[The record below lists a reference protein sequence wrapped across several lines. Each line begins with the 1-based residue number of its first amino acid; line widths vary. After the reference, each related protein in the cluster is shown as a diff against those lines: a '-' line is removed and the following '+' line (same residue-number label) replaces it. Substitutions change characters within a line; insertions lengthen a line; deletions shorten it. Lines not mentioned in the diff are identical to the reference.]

1 MLHVLIICV
10 AVVAATAIIAHAH
23 IKITVTHK
31 YEEEEKTLP
40 EVTPIGFSKDSEE
53 KDKKE
58 DEEEITPD
66 SLLDMVRDV
75 LAGGDA

>member
-1 MLHVLIICV
+1 MLNVLIVCV
-10 AVVAATAIIAHAH
+10 AVVAATTIVSHAH

-31 YEEEEKTLP
+31 YEEEKETMQ
-40 EVTPIGFSKDSEE
+40 ESIPIGFSKDSEE

-58 DEEEITPD
+58 DGEEMTPD

-75 LAGGDA
+75 LAGGDV

>member
-1 MLHVLIICV
+1 MLNVLIICV
-10 AVVAATAIIAHAH
+10 AVVAATAIVAHAH

-31 YEEEEKTLP
+31 YEKEKEIIP
-40 EVTPIGFSKDSEE
+40 EATPIGFSKDSEE

-75 LAGGDA
+75 LAGGDV

>member
-1 MLHVLIICV
+1 MLNVLIICV
-10 AVVAATAIIAHAH
+10 AVVAATAIVSHAH

-40 EVTPIGFSKDSEE
+40 EVTSIGFSKGSEE
-53 KDKKE
+53 NKKE

-66 SLLDMVRDV
+66 SLLDTVRDV
-75 LAGGDA
+75 LAGGDV

>member
-1 MLHVLIICV
+1 MLNVLVICV
-10 AVVAATAIIAHAH
+10 AVVAATPIIAHAH

-31 YEEEEKTLP
+31 YEEGEKTLP
-40 EVTPIGFSKDSEE
+40 EVTTIGFSKGSEE
-53 KDKKE
+53 NKKE

-66 SLLDMVRDV
+66 SLLDTVRDV

>member
-1 MLHVLIICV
+1 MLNVLIICV

-53 KDKKE
+53 NKKE

-66 SLLDMVRDV
+66 SLLDTVRDV
-75 LAGGDA
+75 LAGGDV

>member
-1 MLHVLIICV
+1 MLNVLIICV
-10 AVVAATAIIAHAH
+10 AAVAATAIIAHAH

-66 SLLDMVRDV
+66 SLLDTVRDV
-75 LAGGDA
+75 LAGGDV

>member
-1 MLHVLIICV
+1 MLNVLIICV
-10 AVVAATAIIAHAH
+10 AVVAATAIVSHAH

-40 EVTPIGFSKDSEE
+40 EITPIGFKGSEE
-53 KDKKE
+53 NKKE

-66 SLLDMVRDV
+66 SLLDTVRDV
-75 LAGGDA
+75 LAGGDV

>member
-1 MLHVLIICV
+1 MLNVLIICV
-10 AVVAATAIIAHAH
+10 TVIMATALIAHAH

>member
-1 MLHVLIICV
+1 MLNVLIICV
-10 AVVAATAIIAHAH
+10 AVVAAAAIVSHAH

-40 EVTPIGFSKDSEE
+40 EITPIGFSKGSEE
-53 KDKKE
+53 NKKE

-66 SLLDMVRDV
+66 SLLDTVRDV
-75 LAGGDA
+75 LAGGDV

>member
-1 MLHVLIICV
+1 MLNVLIICV
-10 AVVAATAIIAHAH
+10 AVVAATALIAHAH

-40 EVTPIGFSKDSEE
+40 EVTPIAFSKDSEE
-53 KDKKE
+53 NKKE

-66 SLLDMVRDV
+66 SLLDTVRDV

>member
-1 MLHVLIICV
+1 MLNVLIICV

-58 DEEEITPD
+58 DEEVIAPD
-66 SLLDMVRDV
+66 ALLDMVHDV
-75 LAGGDA
+75 LTGGDV